1 MRKLR
6 TDPPLRPKRSIRGLT
21 MVEATVA
28 LAIAGIATMGLVSSL
43 LASSKLQQKTQE
55 FGLAHRTIRQVHE
68 QIRNGDLDER
78 FNEFLAAPVFFNG
91 PLRVEVSF
99 PEEVLTDV
107 LGTAVPTTW
116 RFRDTDMDGDVDLDL
131 VAGDAASLLPVRV
144 TVTWD
149 QAVMSSS
156 FLVTEK

>member
-6 TDPPLRPKRSIRGLT
+6 TDPPLHPKRSLRGLT
-21 MVEATVA
+21 LVEATVA

-43 LASSKLQQKTQE
+43 LAASKLQQKTQE

-68 QIRNGDLDER
+68 QIRNGDLDAR

-99 PEEVLTDV
+99 PEEILTDV
-107 LGTAVPTTW
+107 LGTAVPNTW
-116 RFRDTDMDGDVDLDL
+116 RYRDTDADGDVDLDL
-131 VAGDAASLLPVRV
+131 TAGDAASLLPVRV